1 MKKKLRRSIALLFT
15 AIMVLSSFNGMALA
29 SSGDKNIQTTNS
41 GFVVM
46 GTPVNTVSINVSG
59 RSVTMTDNAFS
70 AEREDSISATAYL
83 QQLRDGVW
91 YTVSTV
97 TASATYSYSVTAS
110 KIVSVS
116 GDYYYR
122 VKGINTTITDGVVK
136 TVTAYTSQ
144 RWVD

>member
-1 MKKKLRRSIALLFT
+1 MKKRLRQSIALLFT
-15 AIMVLSSFNGMALA
+15 AIMTVTCFSGVAFAA
-29 SSGDKNIQTTNS
+29 SGEMNIESVDS

-59 RSVTMTDNAFS
+59 RNVTMTDNAFS
-70 AEREDSISATAYL
+70 AEREDSITATAYL

-91 YTVSTV
+91 YTVYTA
-97 TASATYSYSVTAS
+97 TASATYSYSVTTS
-110 KIVSVS
+110 KIVTVS
-116 GDYYYR
+116 GGYYYR

-136 TVTAYTSQ
+136 SVTAYTSQ